1 MHVLYSVFVEDTLR
15 YIIRMFPGFLLAA
28 LMFLTLRPWRVRCL
42 AEKGLSSSLLREAA
56 LLLFWLFCGGMAV
69 LTLTPGWFNWLPLL
83 RGLVPDHAPFFTLG
97 SWNLVPGRCFEGGL
111 WQSYMLLGNI
121 IMFVPFGFFSALLWR
136 GYTWKRALLTGFCI
150 TAFVECWQLCVGRAF
165 DIDDIILNT
174 LGVFCGYLLWR
185 GLRRLAPRL
194 VRRFQAM
201 DILEL
206 VEPTMEYKDQVM
218 AFKAEM
224 LEYGSD
230 FEGCSGLENAETYEE
245 WLDFRGREQRKGWL
259 PSHTWLTVR
268 RSDGRVVGIINYRP
282 SPLSD
287 FVFQYGGHI
296 GYSIRPLERRKGDAR
311 EQLRLT
317 LEKCRAAGEERV
329 LLTCD
334 HQGNPGSEKT
344 ILANGGVLEN
354 EVEDT
359 HGLGNSGRIRR
370 YWITL

>member
-1 MHVLYSVFVEDTLR
+1 MRVFYSIFVEDSLR
-15 YIIRMFPGFLLAA
+15 YIIRMFPGFLLAV
-28 LMFLTLRPWRVRCL
+28 LMFLALRPWRVRRL
-42 AEKGLSSSLLREAA
+42 AGQGLSSSLLREAA

-69 LTLTPGWFNWLPLL
+69 LTLTPGWFDWLPLL
-83 RGLVPDHAPFFTLG
+83 QGLKPVHGPFFSLG
-97 SWNLVPGRCFEGGL
+97 SWNLAPGRCFEGGL

-136 GYTWKRALLTGFCI
+136 GYNWKRALLTGVCI
-150 TAFVECWQLCVGRAF
+150 TAFIECWQLCVGRAF

-174 LGVFCGYLLWR
+174 LGVFCGYLLWK
-185 GLRRLAPRL
+185 LPKKYAPRL
-194 VRRFQAM
+194 ARRFQVM

-206 VEPTMEYKDQVM
+206 VTPTMEYKDQVM

-230 FEGCSGLENAETYEE
+230 FEGCSGLENTETYEE
-245 WLDFRGREQRKGWL
+245 WLDFRGREKRKGWL
-259 PSHTWLTVR
+259 PSHTYLTVR

-287 FVFQYGGHI
+287 FVLQYGGHI
-296 GYSIRPLERRKGDAR
+296 GYSIRLSERRKGYAK

-317 LEKCRAAGEERV
+317 LEKCRAAGEDRV

-344 ILANGGVLEN
+344 ILANGGVLEK

-359 HGLGNSGRIRR
+359 PGLGNFGRIRR

>member
-1 MHVLYSVFVEDTLR
+1 MYVLYSIFVEDTTR
-15 YIIRMFPGFLLAA
+15 YIVRMFPGFLLAV
-28 LMFLTLRPWRVRCL
+28 LLFFCLRSRRLRLLSERGLT
-42 AEKGLSSSLLREAA
+42 SSRLREGT

-69 LTLTPGWFNWLPLL
+69 LTLTPGWFDWLPLL
-83 RGLVPDHAPFFTLG
+83 RGLKPDHGPFFSLG
-97 SWNLVPGRCFEGGL
+97 SWNLHPGRAFSGGL

-121 IMFVPFGFFSALLWR
+121 VMFVPFGFFAALLWR
-136 GYTWKRALLTGFCI
+136 GYAWKRALLTGVCI
-150 TAFVECWQLCVGRAF
+150 TGFVECWQLCVGRAF

-185 GLRRLAPRL
+185 LLNKLALRFT
-194 VRRFQAM
+194 RRFQVM

-206 VEPTMEYKDQVM
+206 VEPNMEYKEQVM

-230 FEGCSGLENAETYEE
+230 FDGCNGLRTVETYEE
-245 WLDFRGREQRKGWL
+245 WLDFRGREEKKGRS
-259 PSHTWLTVR
+259 PSRTWLTVR
-268 RSDGRVVGIINYRP
+268 QSDGRVVGIINYRP
-282 SPLSD
+282 SPLTD
-287 FVFQYGGHI
+287 FLLQYGGHI
-296 GYSIRPLERRKGDAR
+296 GYCIRPSERQKGYAK

-317 LEKCRAAGEERV
+317 LAECRKAGEEKV
-329 LLTCD
+329 LVTCD

-359 HGLGNSGRIRR
+359 PGLGNSGRIRR